1 MIVYSHAHVRVAD
14 ICNYN
19 NLDVSKV
26 MEAICE
32 SDVSFGNNFDT
43 LITQQQFQSIL
54 DNYFDGESVNVDWN
68 GLNDSVLISLG
79 S

>member
-1 MIVYSHAHVRVAD
+1 MIVWHHTYVRIND
-14 ICNYN
+14 ICDYN

-26 MEAICE
+26 IEAICE
-32 SDVSFGNNFDT
+32 SYVSFGNNADT
-43 LITQQQFQSIL
+43 LITQKQFQDIL

>member
-1 MIVYSHAHVRVAD
+1 MIVYSHAHVRIAD

-26 MEAICE
+26 MEAICV
-32 SDVSFGNNFDT
+32 SDVSFGSNFDT

-54 DNYFDGESVNVDWN
+54 DDYFDEESVNVDWN
-68 GLNDSVLISLG
+68 GLDDSVLISLG

>member
-1 MIVYSHAHVRVAD
+1 MIVYSHAHVRIAD

-32 SDVSFGNNFDT
+32 SDVSFGSNFDT
-43 LITQQQFQSIL
+43 LVTQQQFQSIL
-54 DNYFDGESVNVDWN
+54 DNYFDEESVNVDWN
-68 GLNDSVLISLG
+68 GLDDSVLISLG